1 MQMEWWQD
9 SLVRLWRAFQSNDF
23 AVCTYTFHSIFSV
36 AISHFSLRTRQG
48 ISTAGSQQGLADE
61 RSGLITEVFR
71 ARDEI
76 TPMTDFKSWAKYGI
90 KPVTLESS

>member
-1 MQMEWWQD
+1 MILQ
-9 SLVRLWRAFQSNDF
+9 F
-23 AVCTYTFHSIFSV
+23 ALTFHSIFSV
-36 AISHFSLRTRQG
+36 AISRFSLRTRQG

-76 TPMTDFKSWAKYGI
+76 TPMTDFKSWAKFGI